1 MGVSRFIEIKCW
13 FPVTSKVT
21 SHFYLLSFLYTYS
34 KPLRDLIYSSF
45 SKGERRIIKE
55 AKTQRKYLPL
65 SPRAG
70 SILKGF
76 HSATFTL
83 NFCLNPQNTHW
94 KYIRKCTEKS
104 HSNSFTKNHK
114 APSHEPFKET
124 PRKIPL
130 FHLPETV
137 NSLPP

>member
-1 MGVSRFIEIKCW
+1 MSRFIEIKCW
-13 FPVTSKVT
+13 FSVTSKVT
-21 SHFYLLSFLYTYS
+21 HHIFIHFHFYPRTLNARETLYIHLFL
-34 KPLRDLIYSSF
+34 K
-45 SKGERRIIKE
+45 ERRIIKE
-55 AKTQRKYLPL
+55 AKTQRKYFPL
-65 SPRAG
+65 YPRAG

-83 NFCLNPQNTHW
+83 NLCLNPQNTHW
-94 KYIRKCTEKS
+94 KYIRKCTAKS

-114 APSHEPFKET
+114 TPSDEPLKET
-124 PRKIPL
+124 PRKIPP